1 MINSATQS
9 PPLMGSRYA
18 PPIGQDNVLFKMS
31 GGFKPP
37 TITPHQQNKFPPN
50 PAMAKP
56 AATTTNLEALSL
68 TPPSGDPRPMP
79 LPAQTHLNPMSHETV
94 NGAYVKKGFE
104 QLHANIN
111 DNVALQRKTAQTA
124 FNRKVEVK
132 KNSHQNVQIFNSSLS
147 VVAQMNEKSSELK
160 RISSNTMALK
170 AYTRELGDHQA
181 MRQLESQNQTSQKI
195 AQTTRDGN
203 VASEKVAQ
211 YSRSIEAQNSRDNA
225 SDNERVSKEQNRQ
238 RIMASNQNYKTQSKN
253 KSIEHHQS
261 SDATTQTL
269 RRSTQA
275 HRAYLHHN
283 SDSAIFQKAKNIYEF
298 QGHQINQEKQKADL
312 NRNTAIHDHYQAS
325 DFKRAA
331 AAQLYSANQKAGSKS
346 LTIKDPAGTSAF

>member
-9 PPLMGSRYA
+9 PPLMGSRYT
-18 PPIGQDNVLFKMS
+18 PPIGQDNVQFKMS

-104 QLHANIN
+104 QLHASIN

-132 KNSHQNVQIFNSSLS
+132 KIVTKTF
-147 VVAQMNEKSSELK
+147 
-160 RISSNTMALK
+160 RF
-170 AYTRELGDHQA
+170 
-181 MRQLESQNQTSQKI
+181 
-195 AQTTRDGN
+195 
-203 VASEKVAQ
+203 
-211 YSRSIEAQNSRDNA
+211 SI
-225 SDNERVSKEQNRQ
+225 
-238 RIMASNQNYKTQSKN
+238 
-253 KSIEHHQS
+253 
-261 SDATTQTL
+261 
-269 RRSTQA
+269 
-275 HRAYLHHN
+275 
-283 SDSAIFQKAKNIYEF
+283 
-298 QGHQINQEKQKADL
+298 
-312 NRNTAIHDHYQAS
+312 QAS
-325 DFKRAA
+325 VWWPR
-331 AAQLYSANQKAGSKS
+331 
-346 LTIKDPAGTSAF
+346 